1 MAVLVV
7 LPAALR
13 EYSKGASQVRGVGRT
28 LAAVL
33 KDLDGKFPGLR
44 QRVLEDTGAVRQYV
58 NVFVNGD
65 QVQEADPGKVRL
77 KAGDTVHIIPS
88 LAGGIP

>member
-1 MAVLVV
+1 MAVFVV

-13 EYSKGASQVRGVGRT
+13 EYARGASQVQGVGRT

-44 QRVLEDTGAVRQYV
+44 QRVLADTGAIREYV

-65 QVQEADPGKVRL
+65 QVQQADPGRVRL
-77 KAGDTVHIIPS
+77 KDGDTVHIIPS
-88 LAGGIP
+88 VAGGIR